1 MGEEYTRSNT
11 GLTQLAISNVQW
23 IGGGGVVGGE
33 ERVVGR
39 VGGIGV
45 VRIVRVVGEA
55 ERSI

>member
-1 MGEEYTRSNT
+1 M
-11 GLTQLAISNVQW
+11 QW

-39 VGGIGV
+39 VGRVGGIGV
-45 VRIVRVVGEA
+45 VRIVRIVRVVGEA